1 MVVGCGRITLRI
13 HDSRSLK
20 AKRKVVRA
28 VVARLRNHFNASVAE
43 VGDNDMHQRALIG
56 VAAVG
61 NDTGVVNAKLDKM
74 LDLIEDLGLAELVD
88 AQMEII
94 HL

>member
-28 VVARLRNHFNASVAE
+28 VVSRLRNHFNASVAE
-43 VGDNDMHQRALIG
+43 VGDNDLHQRALIG
-56 VAAVG
+56 VATVG

-74 LDLIEDLGLAELVD
+74 LDLVEDLGLAELVD